1 MGDNIHKQTIAA
13 MRVGRAVRV
22 NSSDPLLR
30 VSLKLNDG
38 GVQTRVLIDHSFVQI
53 VYGPV
58 GADVISL

>member
-1 MGDNIHKQTIAA
+1 MGDNIHKQIIAA

-38 GVQTRVLIDHSFVQI
+38 GVQTRVLIDHSFV
-53 VYGPV
+53 
-58 GADVISL
+58 

>member
-1 MGDNIHKQTIAA
+1 MGDSVHKQTIPA
-13 MRVGRAVRV
+13 MGIGRAVRL

-30 VSLKLNDG
+30 ISLKLNDR
-38 GVQTRVLIDHSFVQI
+38 GVQARVLIDHSFVQI